1 MKVVLLNNN
10 PAVSRLISLSVNKL
24 GYDFQEVASRDE
36 ITSNV
41 DILVVD
47 SEIDGFDSSLTS
59 LANHTVFLVPKN
71 LENRPEGG
79 EILEKPFL
87 PTRFIEIIESFSQNS
102 FADLEP
108 KEDDDIKFADFED
121 VMNDIEMSSSLEN
134 DLKDN
139 LSIDEDNIKNE
150 DIANKDIDEK
160 LHIENLDNTKEE
172 HGELFENEDISEVC
186 DTQENQSVDDFKESL
201 EKEISDINTDNVD
214 DIDEI
219 TSIIDEIDNMG
230 DESSDEQNLQ
240 DDMASQ
246 LKEEIPTE
254 NLEDE
259 AMQTNEENQDDFEK
273 SLDEVLGQDDLQEDV
288 VETNLEED
296 SLKDDVNLDSGLV
309 GENEEVGENL
319 DEQQDDL
326 QDNFKEDLIEDDSLS
341 ENAYEE
347 DINLQE
353 DEAPEFSSEESTLE
367 DKVED
372 KNIEQVSNE
381 DIQDINEITEK
392 AMKVALNEEVV
403 DNVENNDENINEDT
417 NLNIH
422 DELDIKNDSLK
433 KDIANKISDEI
444 NSTLSQS
451 SIREAL
457 KNMKIN
463 INITF
468 EDK

>member
-71 LENRPEGG
+71 LENIPEGG

-102 FADLEP
+102 FADVEP

-160 LHIENLDNTKEE
+160 LDIENLDNTKEE

-259 AMQTNEENQDDFEK
+259 AIQTNEENQDDFEK

-309 GENEEVGENL
+309 DENEEVGENL

-353 DEAPEFSSEESTLE
+353 DEAPEFDSEEATFE

-372 KNIEQVSNE
+372 KNIEQLSNE

>member
-41 DILVVD
+41 DILVID

-71 LENRPEGG
+71 LENIPEGG

-102 FADLEP
+102 FADVEP

-309 GENEEVGENL
+309 DENEEVGENL